1 MVNRVI
7 LGGHCTRDTV
17 QIATQGKAMA
27 RMRLATNAVWRD
39 ADGERQEA
47 TEYHSIVL
55 FGRLAEVAQ
64 QYCAKGRAVY
74 LEGRL
79 RTRDFVDSAGVRRFS
94 TDIIADTIRLL
105 GSGRRADAEP
115 QSDGEPDGALEV
127 AEAAPGGGGRGGG
140 RPHERPPPLSARS
153 HRGHSWRDRAHG
165 TSAAFTLVS

>member
-7 LGGHCTRDTV
+7 LAGHCTRDTV

-47 TEYHSIVL
+47 TEYHSIVV

-64 QYCAKGRAVY
+64 QYCVKGRGIY

-79 RTRDFVDSAGVRRFS
+79 RTRDFVDSEGNRRWS
-94 TDIIADTIRLL
+94 TEVIADTIKLL
-105 GSGRRADAEP
+105 GSGQRADAEP
-115 QSDGEPDGALEV
+115 QSDAEPDEALEV
-127 AEAAPGGGGRGGG
+127 AEAAPVVRRRAGRGK
-140 RPHERPPPLSARS
+140 
-153 HRGHSWRDRAHG
+153 
-165 TSAAFTLVS
+165 AA

>member
-7 LGGHCTRDTV
+7 LLGHCTRDTV

-47 TEYHSIVL
+47 TEYHSIVV

-64 QYCAKGRAVY
+64 QYCMKGRGVY

-79 RTRDFVDSAGVRRFS
+79 RTRNFVES
-94 TDIIADTIRLL
+94 
-105 GSGRRADAEP
+105 
-115 QSDGEPDGALEV
+115 
-127 AEAAPGGGGRGGG
+127 
-140 RPHERPPPLSARS
+140 SARS
-153 HRGHSWRDRAHG
+153 TVTLRDEYCACGAPVRALPF
-165 TSAAFTLVS
+165 SSIAAALRVGA